1 MTMSQEDFKELEY
14 RNSCVSEHYEDL
26 DADKQREYLKIL
38 LTEDILLVT
47 FTKKN
52 GDSREMYCT
61 LQNEFVPE
69 HKKYF
74 SENERV
80 TRRLREESSEFF
92 RGKEVLV
99 VFDMGKADWRSF
111 RLDSIT
117 AFEIVKEE
125 TLDFDFDKSTEDYKE
140 LPF

>member
-26 DADKQREYLKIL
+26 DADKQRDYLKIL
-38 LTEDILLVT
+38 LAEDILLVT

-52 GDSREMYCT
+52 GDLREMYCT
-61 LQNEFVPE
+61 LQDEFVPE

-74 SENERV
+74 SDKI
-80 TRRLREESSEFF
+80 TRREATSEG
-92 RGKEVLV
+92 REVLA
-99 VFDMGKADWRSF
+99 VFDMEKSDWRSF
-111 RLDSIT
+111 RMDSI
-117 AFEIVKEE
+117 AALEIVREE
-125 TLDFDFDKSTEDYKE
+125 TLDFDFDKPLCDDADDDDTEY

>member
-26 DADKQREYLKIL
+26 DADKQRDYLKIL
-38 LTEDILLVT
+38 LAEDILLVT

-52 GDSREMYCT
+52 GDLREMYCT
-61 LQNEFVPE
+61 LQDEFVPE

-74 SENERV
+74 SDKI
-80 TRRLREESSEFF
+80 TRREATSA
-92 RGKEVLV
+92 GHEVLA
-99 VFDMGKADWRSF
+99 VFDMEKADWRSF
-111 RLDSIT
+111 RMDSI
-117 AFEIVKEE
+117 AALEIVREE
-125 TLDFDFDKSTEDYKE
+125 TLDFDFDKPLHDDDADDDTED